1 MFRYDILDDRY
12 SVGAGSTT
20 DLLDIRNGK
29 EVVVPHLKITFKSL
43 FSITSSF
50 FSFLLMQWVRVL
62 TGFHFLQSSSQSEV
76 RYSRQ

>member
-1 MFRYDILDDRY
+1 MFRYDILDDKY

-20 DLLDIRNGK
+20 DALDIRNGK

-50 FSFLLMQWVRVL
+50 SFLLMQWVRERR
-62 TGFHFLQSSSQSEV
+62 GF
-76 RYSRQ
+76 